1 MKKTLLLFVSLLMT
15 MGMFAQ
21 SKTAK
26 FDFTGESA
34 YGMTLLSGSTKD
46 YNADPTVCTES
57 GVTLTLNGQTR
68 WWKTNKE
75 GNELRFYKGSNMTF
89 KVPEGNVITKVE
101 LTSKSPA
108 KFESA
113 VGTYA
118 NGTWTGSANSVVIST
133 NITEKNTPI
142 SSAVVTYQSSSAP
155 MKKDPALSFSE
166 TTVSGVVGEAFVA
179 PTLTKATTAAVAY
192 TSSDEA
198 VATVNAETGEV
209 TLLAAG
215 ETKITA
221 TAAENDEYNG
231 GSASY
236 TLTVTTPAL
245 DVVQEPY
252 SESFETEFG
261 SFVLDNVNLS
271 EGLSYVWAIDKSYK
285 CAKASA
291 YVNKKNLPSE
301 SWLVSPWIELSAAEV
316 IRNLYFDHAVSK
328 YFGNVSEEATLWIKA
343 EGGDWT
349 QYTSISYPE
358 VPQDKSFSPFET
370 QTVCLDGYEG
380 KKIKVGFK
388 YVSTDKAAGTWE
400 IRNFEVCSGSPSGI
414 NEINAGKFD
423 VNAPVYNLAGQR
435 VNANAK
441 GILIQNGKKFI
452 K

>member
-34 YGMTLLSGSTKD
+34 YGMTLLSGSTKE
-46 YNADPTVCTES
+46 YNADPTVCTE
-57 GVTLTLNGQTR
+57 GDVTLTLNGQTR
-68 WWKTNKE
+68 WWKATN
-75 GNELRFYKGSNMTF
+75 GNELRFYKGADMTF

-101 LTSKSPA
+101 LTAKVPA

-166 TTVSGVVGEAFVA
+166 TTASGVVGEAFVA
-179 PTLTKATTAAVAY
+179 PTLTKATTAAVVY

-236 TLTVTTPAL
+236 TLIVTTPAL

-271 EGLSYVWAIDKSYK
+271 EGLSYVWSIDKKYK

-291 YVNKKNLPSE
+291 FVNKKNLPSE
-301 SWLVSPWIELSAAEV
+301 SWLVSPWIELSCAEV
-316 IRNLYFDHAVSK
+316 ERNLYFDHAVSK
-328 YFGNVSEEATLWIKA
+328 YFGNVSEEATLWIKV

-349 QYTSISYPE
+349 QITSIAYPE

-370 QTVCLDGYEG
+370 QAVSLAGYEG

-388 YVSTDKAAGTWE
+388 YVSTDEAAGTWE
-400 IRNFEVCSGSPSGI
+400 IRNFKVSTDVSGI
-414 NEINAGKFD
+414 NEIKADKLD

>member
-34 YGMTLLSGSTKD
+34 YGMTLLSGSTKE
-46 YNADPTVCTES
+46 YNADPTVCTE
-57 GVTLTLNGQTR
+57 GDVTLTLNGQTR
-68 WWKTNKE
+68 WWKATN
-75 GNELRFYKGSNMTF
+75 GNELRFYKGADMTF

-101 LTSKSPA
+101 LTAKVPA

-166 TTVSGVVGEAFVA
+166 TTASGVVGEAFVA
-179 PTLTKATTAAVAY
+179 PTLTKATTAAVVY

-245 DVVQEPY
+245 DVVKEPY

-271 EGLSYVWAIDKSYK
+271 EGLSYVWSIDKKYK

-291 YVNKKNLPSE
+291 FVNKKNLPSE

-316 IRNLYFDHAVSK
+316 IRSLYFDHAVSK
-328 YFGNVSEEATLWIKA
+328 YFGNVSEEATLWIKV
-343 EGGDWT
+343 EGSDWT
-349 QYTSISYPE
+349 QITSIAYPE

-370 QTVCLDGYEG
+370 QAVSLAGYEG

-388 YVSTDKAAGTWE
+388 YVSTDEAAGTWE
-400 IRNFEVCSGSPSGI
+400 IRNFKVSTDVSGI
-414 NEINAGKFD
+414 NEIKADKLD

>member
-34 YGMTLLSGSTKD
+34 YGMTLLSGSTKE
-46 YNADPTVCTES
+46 YNADPTVCTE
-57 GVTLTLNGQTR
+57 GDVTLTLNGQTR
-68 WWKTNKE
+68 WWKATN
-75 GNELRFYKGSNMTF
+75 GNELRFYKGADMTF

-101 LTSKSPA
+101 LTAKVPA

-166 TTVSGVVGEAFVA
+166 TTASGVVGEAFVA
-179 PTLTKATTAAVAY
+179 PTLTKATTAAVVY

-245 DVVQEPY
+245 DVVKEPY

-316 IRNLYFDHAVSK
+316 ERNLFFDHAVSK
-328 YFGNVSEEATLWIKA
+328 YFGNVSEEATLWIKV

-349 QYTSISYPE
+349 QITSIAYPE

-370 QTVCLDGYEG
+370 QAVSLAGYEG

-388 YVSTDKAAGTWE
+388 YVSTDEAAGTWE
-400 IRNFEVCSGSPSGI
+400 IRNFKVSTDVSGI
-414 NEINAGKFD
+414 NEIKADKLD

>member
-34 YGMTLLSGSTKD
+34 YGMTLLSGSTKE
-46 YNADPTVCTES
+46 YNADPTVCTE
-57 GVTLTLNGQTR
+57 GDVTLTLNGQTR
-68 WWKTNKE
+68 WWKATN
-75 GNELRFYKGSNMTF
+75 GNELRFYKGADMTF

-101 LTSKSPA
+101 LTAKVPA

-179 PTLTKATTAAVAY
+179 PTLTKATTAAVVY

-231 GSASY
+231 SSTSY

-245 DVVQEPY
+245 DVVKEPY

-271 EGLSYVWAIDKSYK
+271 EGLSYVWSIDKKYK

-291 YVNKKNLPSE
+291 FVNKKNLPSE

-316 IRNLYFDHAVSK
+316 IRSLYFDHAVSK
-328 YFGNVSEEATLWIKA
+328 YFGNVSEEATLWIKV

-349 QYTSISYPE
+349 QITSIAYPE

-370 QTVCLDGYEG
+370 QAVSLAGYEG

-388 YVSTDKAAGTWE
+388 YVSTDEAAGTWE
-400 IRNFEVCSGSPSGI
+400 IRNFKVSTDVSGI
-414 NEINAGKFD
+414 NEIKADKLD

>member
-21 SKTAK
+21 SKTAT

-46 YNADPTVCTES
+46 YNADPTVCIE
-57 GVTLTLNGQTR
+57 GDVTLTLNGQTR
-68 WWKTNKE
+68 WWKATN

-133 NITEKNTPI
+133 NITEKNAPI

-166 TTVSGVVGEAFVA
+166 TTVTGVVGEAFVA

-245 DVVQEPY
+245 DVVKEPY

-271 EGLSYVWAIDKSYK
+271 EGLSYVWSIDKKYK

-291 YVNKKNLPSE
+291 FVNKKNLPSE

-316 IRNLYFDHAVSK
+316 IRSLYFDHAVSK
-328 YFGNVSEEATLWIKA
+328 YFGNVSEEATLWIKV

-349 QYTSISYPE
+349 QITSIAYPE

-370 QTVCLDGYEG
+370 QAVSLAGYEG

-388 YVSTDKAAGTWE
+388 YVSTDEAAGTWE
-400 IRNFEVCSGSPSGI
+400 IRNFKVSTDVSGI
-414 NEINAGKFD
+414 NEIKADKLD

>member
-34 YGMTLLSGSTKD
+34 YGMTLLSGSTKE
-46 YNADPTVCTES
+46 YNADPTVCTE
-57 GVTLTLNGQTR
+57 GDVTLTLNGQTR
-68 WWKTNKE
+68 WWKATN
-75 GNELRFYKGSNMTF
+75 GNELRFYKGADMTF

-101 LTSKSPA
+101 LTAKVPA

-166 TTVSGVVGEAFVA
+166 TTASGVVGEAFVA
-179 PTLTKATTAAVAY
+179 PTLTKATTAAVVY

-236 TLTVTTPAL
+236 TLIVTTPAL

-271 EGLSYVWAIDKSYK
+271 EGLSYVWSIDKKYK

-291 YVNKKNLPSE
+291 FVNKKNLPSE

-316 IRNLYFDHAVSK
+316 IRSLYFDHAVSK

-349 QYTSISYPE
+349 QITSIAYPE

-370 QTVCLDGYEG
+370 QAVSLAGYEG

-388 YVSTDKAAGTWE
+388 YVSTDEAAGTWE
-400 IRNFEVCSGSPSGI
+400 IRNFKVSTDVSGI
-414 NEINAGKFD
+414 NEIKADKLD

>member
-1 MKKTLLLFVSLLMT
+1 MT

-34 YGMTLLSGSTKD
+34 YGMTLLSGSTKE
-46 YNADPTVCTES
+46 YNADPTVCTE
-57 GVTLTLNGQTR
+57 GDVTLTLNGQTR
-68 WWKTNKE
+68 WWKATN
-75 GNELRFYKGSNMTF
+75 GNELRFYKGADMTF

-101 LTSKSPA
+101 LTAKVPA

-166 TTVSGVVGEAFVA
+166 TTASGVVGEAFVA
-179 PTLTKATTAAVAY
+179 PTLTKATTAAVVY

-236 TLTVTTPAL
+236 TLIVTTPAL

-271 EGLSYVWAIDKSYK
+271 EGLSYVWSIDKKYK

-291 YVNKKNLPSE
+291 FVNKKNLPSE
-301 SWLVSPWIELSAAEV
+301 SWLVSPWIELSCAEV
-316 IRNLYFDHAVSK
+316 ERNLYFDHAVSK
-328 YFGNVSEEATLWIKA
+328 YFGNVSEEATLWIKV

-349 QYTSISYPE
+349 QITSIAYPE

-370 QTVCLDGYEG
+370 QAVSLAGYEG

-388 YVSTDKAAGTWE
+388 YVSTDEAAGTWE
-400 IRNFEVCSGSPSGI
+400 IRNFKVSTEVSGI
-414 NEINAGKFD
+414 NEIKADKRD

>member
-21 SKTAK
+21 SKTAT

-34 YGMTLLSGSTKD
+34 YGMTLLSGSTKE
-46 YNADPTVCTES
+46 YNADPTVCTE
-57 GVTLTLNGQTR
+57 GDVTLTLNGQTR
-68 WWKTNKE
+68 WWKATN
-75 GNELRFYKGSNMTF
+75 GNELRFYKGADMTF

-101 LTSKSPA
+101 LTAKVPA

-166 TTVSGVVGEAFVA
+166 TTASGVVGEAFVA
-179 PTLTKATTAAVAY
+179 PTLTKATTAAVVY

-245 DVVQEPY
+245 DVVKEPY
-252 SESFETEFG
+252 SESFETGFG

-316 IRNLYFDHAVSK
+316 IRSLYFDHAVSK
-328 YFGNVSEEATLWIKA
+328 YFSNVSEEATLWIKV

-349 QYTSISYPE
+349 QITSIAYPE

-370 QTVCLDGYEG
+370 QAVSLAGYEG

-388 YVSTDKAAGTWE
+388 YVSTDEAAGTWE
-400 IRNFEVCSGSPSGI
+400 IRNFKVSTDVSGI
-414 NEINAGKFD
+414 NEIKADKLD

>member
-34 YGMTLLSGSTKD
+34 YGMTLLSGSTKE
-46 YNADPTVCTES
+46 YNADPTVCTE
-57 GVTLTLNGQTR
+57 GDVTLTLNGQTR
-68 WWKTNKE
+68 WWKATN
-75 GNELRFYKGSNMTF
+75 GNELRFYKGADMTF

-101 LTSKSPA
+101 LTAKVPA
-108 KFESA
+108 KFESS

-179 PTLTKATTAAVAY
+179 PTLTKATTAAVVY

-245 DVVQEPY
+245 DVVKEPY

-271 EGLSYVWAIDKSYK
+271 EGLSYVWSIDKKYK

-291 YVNKKNLPSE
+291 FVNKKNLPSE

-316 IRNLYFDHAVSK
+316 IRSLYFDHAVSK
-328 YFGNVSEEATLWIKA
+328 YFGNVSEEATLWIKV

-349 QYTSISYPE
+349 QITSIAYPE

-370 QTVCLDGYEG
+370 QAVSLAGYEG

-388 YVSTDKAAGTWE
+388 YVSTDEAAGTWE
-400 IRNFEVCSGSPSGI
+400 IRNFKVSTDVSGI
-414 NEINAGKFD
+414 NEIKADKLD

>member
-34 YGMTLLSGSTKD
+34 YGMTLLSGSTKE
-46 YNADPTVCTES
+46 YNADPTVCTE
-57 GVTLTLNGQTR
+57 GDVTLTLNGQTR
-68 WWKTNKE
+68 WWKATN
-75 GNELRFYKGSNMTF
+75 GNELRFYKGADMTF

-101 LTSKSPA
+101 LTAKVPA

-166 TTVSGVVGEAFVA
+166 TTASGVVGEAFVA

-236 TLTVTTPAL
+236 TLIVTTPAL

-271 EGLSYVWAIDKSYK
+271 EGLSYVWSIDKKYK

-291 YVNKKNLPSE
+291 FVNKKNLPSE
-301 SWLVSPWIELSAAEV
+301 SWLVSPWIELSCAEV
-316 IRNLYFDHAVSK
+316 ERNLYFDHAVSK
-328 YFGNVSEEATLWIKA
+328 YFGNVSEEATLWIKV

-349 QYTSISYPE
+349 QITSIAYPE

-370 QTVCLDGYEG
+370 QAVSLAGYEG

-388 YVSTDKAAGTWE
+388 YVSTDEAAGTWE
-400 IRNFEVCSGSPSGI
+400 IRNFKVSTDVSGI
-414 NEINAGKFD
+414 NEIKADKLD

>member
-46 YNADPTVCTES
+46 YNADPTVCIE
-57 GVTLTLNGQTR
+57 GDVTLTLNGQTR
-68 WWKTNKE
+68 WWKATN
-75 GNELRFYKGSNMTF
+75 GNELRFYKGADMTF

-166 TTVSGVVGEAFVA
+166 TTASGVVGEAFVA
-179 PTLTKATTAAVAY
+179 PTLTKATTAAVVY

-198 VATVNAETGEV
+198 VATVNAGTGEV

-245 DVVQEPY
+245 DVVKEPY
-252 SESFETEFG
+252 SESFETGFG

-328 YFGNVSEEATLWIKA
+328 YFGNVSEEATLWIKV

-349 QYTSISYPE
+349 QITSIAYPE

-370 QTVCLDGYEG
+370 QAVSLAGYEG

-388 YVSTDKAAGTWE
+388 YVSTDEAAGTWE
-400 IRNFEVCSGSPSGI
+400 IRNFKVSTDVSGI
-414 NEINAGKFD
+414 NEIKADKLD

>member
-34 YGMTLLSGSTKD
+34 YGMTLLSGSTKE
-46 YNADPTVCTES
+46 YNADPTVCTE
-57 GVTLTLNGQTR
+57 GDVTLTLNGQTR
-68 WWKTNKE
+68 WWKATN
-75 GNELRFYKGSNMTF
+75 GNELRFYKGADMTF

-101 LTSKSPA
+101 LTAKVPA

-166 TTVSGVVGEAFVA
+166 TTASGVVGEAFVA
-179 PTLTKATTAAVAY
+179 PTLTKATTAAVVY

-245 DVVQEPY
+245 DVVKEPY
-252 SESFETEFG
+252 SESFETGFG

-271 EGLSYVWAIDKSYK
+271 EGLSYVWSIDKKYK

-291 YVNKKNLPSE
+291 FVNKKNLPSE
-301 SWLVSPWIELSAAEV
+301 SWLVSPWIKLSAAEV
-316 IRNLYFDHAVSK
+316 IRSLYFDHAVSK
-328 YFGNVSEEATLWIKA
+328 YFGNVSEEATLWIKV

-349 QYTSISYPE
+349 QITSIAYPE

-370 QTVCLDGYEG
+370 QAVSLAGYEG

-388 YVSTDKAAGTWE
+388 YVSTDEAAGTWE
-400 IRNFEVCSGSPSGI
+400 IRNFKVSTDVSGI
-414 NEINAGKFD
+414 NEIKADKLD

>member
-34 YGMTLLSGSTKD
+34 YGMTLLSGSTKE
-46 YNADPTVCTES
+46 YNADPTVCTE
-57 GVTLTLNGQTR
+57 GDVTLTLKGQTR
-68 WWKTNKE
+68 WWKATN
-75 GNELRFYKGSNMTF
+75 GNELRFYKGADMTF

-101 LTSKSPA
+101 LTAKVPA

-179 PTLTKATTAAVAY
+179 PTLTKATTAAVVY

-245 DVVQEPY
+245 DVVKEPY

-271 EGLSYVWAIDKSYK
+271 EGLSYVWSIDKKYQ

-291 YVNKKNLPSE
+291 FVNKKNLPSE

-328 YFGNVSEEATLWIKA
+328 YFGNVSEEATLWIKV

-349 QYTSISYPE
+349 QITSIAYPE

-370 QTVCLDGYEG
+370 QAVSLAGYEG

-388 YVSTDKAAGTWE
+388 YVSTDEAAGTWE
-400 IRNFEVCSGSPSGI
+400 IRNFKVSTDVSGI
-414 NEINAGKFD
+414 NEIKADKLD

>member
-34 YGMTLLSGSTKD
+34 YGMTLLSGSTKE
-46 YNADPTVCTES
+46 YNADPTVCTE
-57 GVTLTLNGQTR
+57 GDVTLTLNGQTR
-68 WWKTNKE
+68 WWKATN
-75 GNELRFYKGSNMTF
+75 GNELRFYKGADMTF

-101 LTSKSPA
+101 LTAKVPA

-166 TTVSGVVGEAFVA
+166 TTASGVVGEAFVA

-245 DVVQEPY
+245 DVVKEPY
-252 SESFETEFG
+252 SESFETGFG

-316 IRNLYFDHAVSK
+316 IRSLYFDHAVSK
-328 YFGNVSEEATLWIKA
+328 YFGNVSEEATLWIKV

-349 QYTSISYPE
+349 QITSIAYPE

-370 QTVCLDGYEG
+370 QVVSLAGYEG

-388 YVSTDKAAGTWE
+388 YVSTDEAAGTWE
-400 IRNFEVCSGSPSGI
+400 IRNFKVSTDVSGI
-414 NEINAGKFD
+414 NEIKAYKLD

>member
-34 YGMTLLSGSTKD
+34 YGMTLLSGSTKE
-46 YNADPTVCTES
+46 YNADPTVCTE
-57 GVTLTLNGQTR
+57 GDVTLTLNGKTR
-68 WWKTNKE
+68 WWKATN
-75 GNELRFYKGSNMTF
+75 GNELRFYKGADMTF

-101 LTSKSPA
+101 LTAKVPA

-166 TTVSGVVGEAFVA
+166 TTASGVVGEAFVA
-179 PTLTKATTAAVAY
+179 PTLTKATTAAVVY

-245 DVVQEPY
+245 DVVKEPY
-252 SESFETEFG
+252 SESFETGFG

-328 YFGNVSEEATLWIKA
+328 YFGNVSEEATLWIKV

-349 QYTSISYPE
+349 QITSIAYPE

-370 QTVCLDGYEG
+370 QAVSLAGYEG

-388 YVSTDKAAGTWE
+388 YVSTDEAAGTWE
-400 IRNFEVCSGSPSGI
+400 IRNFKVSTDVSGI
-414 NEINAGKFD
+414 NEIKADKLD

>member
-21 SKTAK
+21 SKTAT

-34 YGMTLLSGSTKD
+34 YGMTLLSGSTKE
-46 YNADPTVCTES
+46 YNADPTVCTE
-57 GVTLTLNGQTR
+57 GDVTLTLNGQTR
-68 WWKTNKE
+68 WWKATN
-75 GNELRFYKGSNMTF
+75 GNELRFYKGADMTF

-101 LTSKSPA
+101 LTAKVPA

-166 TTVSGVVGEAFVA
+166 TTASGVVGEAFVA
-179 PTLTKATTAAVAY
+179 PTLTKATTAAVVY

-245 DVVQEPY
+245 DVVKEPY
-252 SESFETEFG
+252 SESFETGFG

-328 YFGNVSEEATLWIKA
+328 YFGNVSEEATLWIKV

-349 QYTSISYPE
+349 QITSIAYPE

-370 QTVCLDGYEG
+370 QAVSLAGYEG

-388 YVSTDKAAGTWE
+388 YVSTDEAAGTWE
-400 IRNFEVCSGSPSGI
+400 IRNFKVSTDVSGI
-414 NEINAGKFD
+414 NEIKADKLD

>member
-34 YGMTLLSGSTKD
+34 YGMTLLSGSTKE
-46 YNADPTVCTES
+46 YNADPTVCTE
-57 GVTLTLNGQTR
+57 GDVTLTLNGQTR
-68 WWKTNKE
+68 WWKATN
-75 GNELRFYKGSNMTF
+75 GNELRFYKGADMTF

-101 LTSKSPA
+101 LTAKVPA

-166 TTVSGVVGEAFVA
+166 TTASGVVGEAFVA
-179 PTLTKATTAAVAY
+179 PTLTKATTAAVVY

-245 DVVQEPY
+245 DVVKEPY
-252 SESFETEFG
+252 SESFETGFG

-291 YVNKKNLPSE
+291 FVNKKNLPSE
-301 SWLVSPWIELSAAEV
+301 SWLVSPWIKLSAAEV
-316 IRNLYFDHAVSK
+316 IRSLYFDHAVSK
-328 YFGNVSEEATLWIKA
+328 YFGNVSEEATLWIKV

-349 QYTSISYPE
+349 QITSIAYPE

-370 QTVCLDGYEG
+370 QAVSLAGYEG

-388 YVSTDKAAGTWE
+388 YVSTDEAAGTWE
-400 IRNFEVCSGSPSGI
+400 IRNFKVSTDVSGI
-414 NEINAGKFD
+414 NEIKADKLD

>member
-34 YGMTLLSGSTKD
+34 YGMTLLSGSTKE
-46 YNADPTVCTES
+46 YNADPTVCTE
-57 GVTLTLNGQTR
+57 GDVTLTLNGQTR
-68 WWKTNKE
+68 WWKATN
-75 GNELRFYKGSNMTF
+75 GNELRFYKGADMTF

-101 LTSKSPA
+101 LTAKVPA

-166 TTVSGVVGEAFVA
+166 TTASGVVGEAFVA

-245 DVVQEPY
+245 DVVKEPY
-252 SESFETEFG
+252 SESFETGFG

-271 EGLSYVWAIDKSYK
+271 EGLSYVWSIDKKYK

-291 YVNKKNLPSE
+291 FVNKKNLPSE

-316 IRNLYFDHAVSK
+316 IRSLYFDHAVSK
-328 YFGNVSEEATLWIKA
+328 YFGNVSEEATLWIKV

-349 QYTSISYPE
+349 QITSIAYPE

-370 QTVCLDGYEG
+370 QVVSLAGYEG

-388 YVSTDKAAGTWE
+388 YVSTDEAAGTWE
-400 IRNFEVCSGSPSGI
+400 IRNFKVSTDVSGI
-414 NEINAGKFD
+414 NEIKADKFD

>member
-1 MKKTLLLFVSLLMT
+1 
-15 MGMFAQ
+15 
-21 SKTAK
+21 
-26 FDFTGESA
+26 
-34 YGMTLLSGSTKD
+34 
-46 YNADPTVCTES
+46 
-57 GVTLTLNGQTR
+57 
-68 WWKTNKE
+68 
-75 GNELRFYKGSNMTF
+75 
-89 KVPEGNVITKVE
+89 
-101 LTSKSPA
+101 
-108 KFESA
+108 
-113 VGTYA
+113 
-118 NGTWTGSANSVVIST
+118 
-133 NITEKNTPI
+133 
-142 SSAVVTYQSSSAP
+142 
-155 MKKDPALSFSE
+155 
-166 TTVSGVVGEAFVA
+166 
-179 PTLTKATTAAVAY
+179 

-236 TLTVTTPAL
+236 TLIVTTPAL

-271 EGLSYVWAIDKSYK
+271 EGLSYVWSIDKKYK

-291 YVNKKNLPSE
+291 FVNKKNLPSE
-301 SWLVSPWIELSAAEV
+301 SWLVSPWIELSCAEV
-316 IRNLYFDHAVSK
+316 ERNLYFDHAVSK
-328 YFGNVSEEATLWIKA
+328 YFGNVSEEATLWIKV

-349 QYTSISYPE
+349 QITSIAYPE
-358 VPQDKSFSPFET
+358 VPQDKSFSAFET
-370 QTVCLDGYEG
+370 QTVSLAGYEG

-400 IRNFEVCSGSPSGI
+400 IRNFKVCSGDPSGI
-414 NEINAGKFD
+414 NEINADKLD

>member
-34 YGMTLLSGSTKD
+34 YGMTLLSGSTKE
-46 YNADPTVCTES
+46 YNADPTVCTE
-57 GVTLTLNGQTR
+57 GDVTLTLNGQTR
-68 WWKTNKE
+68 WWKATN
-75 GNELRFYKGSNMTF
+75 GNELRFYKGADMTF

-101 LTSKSPA
+101 LTAKVPA

-166 TTVSGVVGEAFVA
+166 TTASGVVGEAFVA
-179 PTLTKATTAAVAY
+179 PTLTKATTAAVVY

-245 DVVQEPY
+245 DVVKEPY
-252 SESFETEFG
+252 SESFETGFG

-316 IRNLYFDHAVSK
+316 IRSLYFDHAVSK
-328 YFGNVSEEATLWIKA
+328 YFGNVSEEATLWIKV

-349 QYTSISYPE
+349 QITSIAYPE

-370 QTVCLDGYEG
+370 QAVSLAGYEG

-388 YVSTDKAAGTWE
+388 YVSTDEAAGTWE
-400 IRNFEVCSGSPSGI
+400 IRNFKVSTDVSGI
-414 NEINAGKFD
+414 NEIKADKLD

-441 GILIQNGKKFI
+441 GILIKNGKKFI

>member
-34 YGMTLLSGSTKD
+34 YGMTLLSGSTKE
-46 YNADPTVCTES
+46 YNADPTVCTE
-57 GVTLTLNGQTR
+57 GDVTLTLNGQTR
-68 WWKTNKE
+68 WWKATN
-75 GNELRFYKGSNMTF
+75 GNELRFYKGADMTF

-101 LTSKSPA
+101 LTAKVPA

-166 TTVSGVVGEAFVA
+166 TTASGVVGEAFVA
-179 PTLTKATTAAVAY
+179 PALTKATTAAVVY

-245 DVVQEPY
+245 DVVKEPY

-271 EGLSYVWAIDKSYK
+271 EGLSYVWSIDKKYK

-291 YVNKKNLPSE
+291 FVNKKNLPSE

-328 YFGNVSEEATLWIKA
+328 YFGNVSEEATLWIKV

-349 QYTSISYPE
+349 QITSIAYPE

-370 QTVCLDGYEG
+370 QAVSLAGYEG

-388 YVSTDKAAGTWE
+388 YVSTDEAAGTWE
-400 IRNFEVCSGSPSGI
+400 IRNFKVSTDVSGI
-414 NEINAGKFD
+414 NEIKADKLD

>member
-46 YNADPTVCTES
+46 YNADPTVCIE
-57 GVTLTLNGQTR
+57 GDVTLTLNGQTR
-68 WWKTNKE
+68 WWKATN
-75 GNELRFYKGSNMTF
+75 GNELRFYKGADMTF

-101 LTSKSPA
+101 LTAKVPA

-245 DVVQEPY
+245 DVVKEPY

-261 SFVLDNVNLS
+261 SFVFDNVNLS

-328 YFGNVSEEATLWIKA
+328 YFGNVSEEATLWIKV

-349 QYTSISYPE
+349 QITSIAYPE

-370 QTVCLDGYEG
+370 QAVSLAGYEG

-388 YVSTDKAAGTWE
+388 YVSTDEAAGTWE
-400 IRNFEVCSGSPSGI
+400 IRNFKVSTDVSGI
-414 NEINAGKFD
+414 NEIKADKLD

>member
-34 YGMTLLSGSTKD
+34 YGMTLLSGSTKE
-46 YNADPTVCTES
+46 YNADPTVCTE
-57 GVTLTLNGQTR
+57 GDVTLTLNGQTR
-68 WWKTNKE
+68 WWKATN
-75 GNELRFYKGSNMTF
+75 GNELRFYKGADMTF

-101 LTSKSPA
+101 LTAKVPA

-166 TTVSGVVGEAFVA
+166 TTASGVVGEAFVA
-179 PTLTKATTAAVAY
+179 PTLTKATTAAVVY

-236 TLTVTTPAL
+236 TLIVTTPAL

-271 EGLSYVWAIDKSYK
+271 EGLSYVWSIDKKYK

-291 YVNKKNLPSE
+291 FVNKKNLPSE
-301 SWLVSPWIELSAAEV
+301 SWLVSPWIKLSAAEV

-349 QYTSISYPE
+349 QITSIAYPE

-370 QTVCLDGYEG
+370 QAVSLAGYEG

-388 YVSTDKAAGTWE
+388 YVSTDEAAGTWE
-400 IRNFEVCSGSPSGI
+400 IRNFKVSTDVSGI
-414 NEINAGKFD
+414 NEIKADKLD

>member
-34 YGMTLLSGSTKD
+34 YGMTLLSGSTKE
-46 YNADPTVCTES
+46 YNADPTVCTE
-57 GVTLTLNGQTR
+57 GDVTLTLNGQTR
-68 WWKTNKE
+68 WWKATN
-75 GNELRFYKGSNMTF
+75 GNELRFYKGADMTF

-101 LTSKSPA
+101 LTAKVPA

-166 TTVSGVVGEAFVA
+166 TTASGVVGEAFVA
-179 PTLTKATTAAVAY
+179 PTLTKATTAAVVY

-245 DVVQEPY
+245 DVVKEPY

-271 EGLSYVWAIDKSYK
+271 EGLSYVWSIDKKYK

-291 YVNKKNLPSE
+291 FVNKKNLPSE
-301 SWLVSPWIELSAAEV
+301 SWLVSPWIELSCAEV
-316 IRNLYFDHAVSK
+316 ERNLYFDHAVSK
-328 YFGNVSEEATLWIKA
+328 YFGNVSEEATLWIKV

-349 QYTSISYPE
+349 QITSIAYPE

-370 QTVCLDGYEG
+370 QAVSLAGYEG

-388 YVSTDKAAGTWE
+388 YVSTDEAAGTWE
-400 IRNFEVCSGSPSGI
+400 IRNFKVSTDVSGI
-414 NEINAGKFD
+414 NEIKADKFD

>member
-34 YGMTLLSGSTKD
+34 YGMTLLSGSTKE
-46 YNADPTVCTES
+46 YNADPTVCTE
-57 GVTLTLNGQTR
+57 GDVTLTLNGQTR
-68 WWKTNKE
+68 WWKATN
-75 GNELRFYKGSNMTF
+75 GNELRFYKGSDMTF

-101 LTSKSPA
+101 LTAKVPA

-166 TTVSGVVGEAFVA
+166 TTASGVVGEAFVA

-245 DVVQEPY
+245 DVVKEPY
-252 SESFETEFG
+252 SESFETGFG

-316 IRNLYFDHAVSK
+316 IRSLYFDHAVSK
-328 YFGNVSEEATLWIKA
+328 YFGNVSEEATLWIKV

-349 QYTSISYPE
+349 QITSIAYPE

-370 QTVCLDGYEG
+370 QVVSLAGYEG

-388 YVSTDKAAGTWE
+388 YVSTDEAAGTWE
-400 IRNFEVCSGSPSGI
+400 IRNFKVSTDVSGI
-414 NEINAGKFD
+414 NEIKADKLD

>member
-1 MKKTLLLFVSLLMT
+1 
-15 MGMFAQ
+15 
-21 SKTAK
+21 
-26 FDFTGESA
+26 
-34 YGMTLLSGSTKD
+34 
-46 YNADPTVCTES
+46 
-57 GVTLTLNGQTR
+57 
-68 WWKTNKE
+68 
-75 GNELRFYKGSNMTF
+75 
-89 KVPEGNVITKVE
+89 
-101 LTSKSPA
+101 
-108 KFESA
+108 
-113 VGTYA
+113 
-118 NGTWTGSANSVVIST
+118 
-133 NITEKNTPI
+133 
-142 SSAVVTYQSSSAP
+142 

-166 TTVSGVVGEAFVA
+166 TTASGVVGEAFVA
-179 PTLTKATTAAVAY
+179 PTLTKATTAAVVY

-245 DVVQEPY
+245 DVVKEPY

-271 EGLSYVWAIDKSYK
+271 EGLSYVWAIDKKYK

-291 YVNKKNLPSE
+291 FVNKKNLPSE
-301 SWLVSPWIELSAAEV
+301 SWLVSPWIKLSAAEV
-316 IRNLYFDHAVSK
+316 IRSLYFDHAVSK
-328 YFGNVSEEATLWIKA
+328 YFGNVSEEATLWIKV

-349 QYTSISYPE
+349 QITSIAYPE

-370 QTVCLDGYEG
+370 QAVSLAGYEG

-388 YVSTDKAAGTWE
+388 YVSTDEAAGTWE
-400 IRNFEVCSGSPSGI
+400 IRNFKVSTDVSGI
-414 NEINAGKFD
+414 NEIKADKLD

>member
-21 SKTAK
+21 SKTAT

-46 YNADPTVCTES
+46 YNADPTVCIE
-57 GVTLTLNGQTR
+57 GDVTLTLNGQTR
-68 WWKTNKE
+68 WWKATN
-75 GNELRFYKGSNMTF
+75 GNELRFYKGSDMTF

-101 LTSKSPA
+101 LTAKVPA

-166 TTVSGVVGEAFVA
+166 TTASGVVGEAFVA
-179 PTLTKATTAAVAY
+179 PTLTKATTAAVVY

-236 TLTVTTPAL
+236 TLIVTTPAL

-271 EGLSYVWAIDKSYK
+271 EGLSYVWSIDKKYK

-291 YVNKKNLPSE
+291 FVNKKNLPSE

-316 IRNLYFDHAVSK
+316 IRSLYFDHAVSK
-328 YFGNVSEEATLWIKA
+328 YFGNVSEEATLWIKV

-349 QYTSISYPE
+349 QITSIAYPE

-370 QTVCLDGYEG
+370 QTVSLAGYEG

-388 YVSTDKAAGTWE
+388 YVSTDEAAGTWE
-400 IRNFEVCSGSPSGI
+400 IRNFKVSTDVSGI
-414 NEINAGKFD
+414 NEIKADKLD

>member
-34 YGMTLLSGSTKD
+34 YGMTLLSGSTKE
-46 YNADPTVCTES
+46 YNADPTVCTE
-57 GVTLTLNGQTR
+57 GDVTLTLNGQTR
-68 WWKTNKE
+68 WWKATN
-75 GNELRFYKGSNMTF
+75 GNELRFYKGADMTF

-101 LTSKSPA
+101 LTAKVPA

-166 TTVSGVVGEAFVA
+166 TTASGVVGEAFVA
-179 PTLTKATTAAVAY
+179 PTLTKATTAAVVY

-221 TAAENDEYNG
+221 TTAENDEYNG

-236 TLTVTTPAL
+236 TLIVTTPAL

-271 EGLSYVWAIDKSYK
+271 EGLSYVWSIDKKYK

-291 YVNKKNLPSE
+291 FVNKKNLPSE

-316 IRNLYFDHAVSK
+316 IRSLYFDHAVSK
-328 YFGNVSEEATLWIKA
+328 YFGNVSEEATLWIKV

-349 QYTSISYPE
+349 QITSIAYPE

-370 QTVCLDGYEG
+370 QAVSLAGYEG

-388 YVSTDKAAGTWE
+388 YVSTDEAAGTWE
-400 IRNFEVCSGSPSGI
+400 IRNFKVSTDVSGI
-414 NEINAGKFD
+414 NEIKADKLD

>member
-34 YGMTLLSGSTKD
+34 YGMTLLSGSTKE
-46 YNADPTVCTES
+46 YNADPTVCTE
-57 GVTLTLNGQTR
+57 GDVTLTLNGQTR
-68 WWKTNKE
+68 WWKATN
-75 GNELRFYKGSNMTF
+75 GNELRFYKGADMTF

-101 LTSKSPA
+101 LTAKVPA

-166 TTVSGVVGEAFVA
+166 TTASGVVGEAFVA
-179 PTLTKATTAAVAY
+179 PTLTKATTAAVVY

-245 DVVQEPY
+245 DVVKEPY
-252 SESFETEFG
+252 SESFETGFG

-316 IRNLYFDHAVSK
+316 IRSLYFDHAVSK
-328 YFGNVSEEATLWIKA
+328 YFGNVSEEATLWIKV

-349 QYTSISYPE
+349 QITSIAYPE

-370 QTVCLDGYEG
+370 QAVSLAGYEG

-388 YVSTDKAAGTWE
+388 YVSTDEAAGTWE
-400 IRNFEVCSGSPSGI
+400 IRNFKVSTDVSGI
-414 NEINAGKFD
+414 NEIKADKLD

>member
-34 YGMTLLSGSTKD
+34 YGMTLLSGSTKE
-46 YNADPTVCTES
+46 YNADPTVCTE
-57 GVTLTLNGQTR
+57 GDVTLTLNGQTR
-68 WWKTNKE
+68 WWKATN
-75 GNELRFYKGSNMTF
+75 GNELRFYKGADMTF

-101 LTSKSPA
+101 LTAKVPA

-245 DVVQEPY
+245 DVVKEPY
-252 SESFETEFG
+252 SESFETGFG

-316 IRNLYFDHAVSK
+316 IRSLYFDHAVSK
-328 YFGNVSEEATLWIKA
+328 YFGNVSEEATLWIKV

-349 QYTSISYPE
+349 QITSIAYPE

-370 QTVCLDGYEG
+370 QAVSLAGYEG

-388 YVSTDKAAGTWE
+388 YVSTDEAAGTWE
-400 IRNFEVCSGSPSGI
+400 IRNFKVSTDVSGI
-414 NEINAGKFD
+414 NEIKADKLD

>member
-34 YGMTLLSGSTKD
+34 YGMTLLSGSTKE
-46 YNADPTVCTES
+46 YNADPTVCTE
-57 GVTLTLNGQTR
+57 GDVTLTLNGQTR
-68 WWKTNKE
+68 WWKATN
-75 GNELRFYKGSNMTF
+75 GNELRFYKGSDMTF

-101 LTSKSPA
+101 LTAKVPA

-166 TTVSGVVGEAFVA
+166 TTASGVVGEAFVA

-245 DVVQEPY
+245 DVVKEPY
-252 SESFETEFG
+252 SESFETGFG

-316 IRNLYFDHAVSK
+316 IRSLYFDHAVSK
-328 YFGNVSEEATLWIKA
+328 YFGNVSEEATLWIKV

-349 QYTSISYPE
+349 QITSIAYPE

-370 QTVCLDGYEG
+370 QAVSLAGYEG

-388 YVSTDKAAGTWE
+388 YVSTDEAAGTWE
-400 IRNFEVCSGSPSGI
+400 IRNFKVSTDVSGI
-414 NEINAGKFD
+414 NEIKADKLD

>member
-34 YGMTLLSGSTKD
+34 YGMTLLSGSTKE
-46 YNADPTVCTES
+46 YNADPTVCTE
-57 GVTLTLNGQTR
+57 GDVTLTLNGQTR
-68 WWKTNKE
+68 WWKATN
-75 GNELRFYKGSNMTF
+75 GNELRFYKGADMTF

-101 LTSKSPA
+101 LTAKVPA

-166 TTVSGVVGEAFVA
+166 TTASGVVGEAFVA
-179 PTLTKATTAAVAY
+179 PTLTKATTAAVVY

-245 DVVQEPY
+245 DVVKEPY

-271 EGLSYVWAIDKSYK
+271 EGLSYVWSIDKKYK

-291 YVNKKNLPSE
+291 FVNKKNLPSE
-301 SWLVSPWIELSAAEV
+301 SWLVSPWIELSCAEV
-316 IRNLYFDHAVSK
+316 ERNLYFDHAVSK
-328 YFGNVSEEATLWIKA
+328 YFGNVSEEATLWIKV

-349 QYTSISYPE
+349 QITSIAYPE

-370 QTVCLDGYEG
+370 QAVSLAGYEG

-388 YVSTDKAAGTWE
+388 YVSTDEAAGTWE
-400 IRNFEVCSGSPSGI
+400 IRNFKVSTDVSGI
-414 NEINAGKFD
+414 NEIKADKLD

-441 GILIQNGKKFI
+441 GILIQNGKKCI

>member
-34 YGMTLLSGSTKD
+34 YGMTLLSGSTKE
-46 YNADPTVCTES
+46 YNADPTVCTE
-57 GVTLTLNGQTR
+57 GDVTLTLNGQTR
-68 WWKTNKE
+68 WWKATN
-75 GNELRFYKGSNMTF
+75 GNELRFYKGSDMTF

-101 LTSKSPA
+101 LTAKVPA

-166 TTVSGVVGEAFVA
+166 TTASGVVGEAFVA
-179 PTLTKATTAAVAY
+179 PTLTKATTAAVVY

-236 TLTVTTPAL
+236 TLIVTTPAL

-271 EGLSYVWAIDKSYK
+271 EGLSYVWSIDKKYK

-291 YVNKKNLPSE
+291 FVNKKNLPSE

-316 IRNLYFDHAVSK
+316 IRSLYFDHAVSK
-328 YFGNVSEEATLWIKA
+328 YFGNVSEEATLWIKV

-349 QYTSISYPE
+349 QITSIAYPE

-370 QTVCLDGYEG
+370 QAVSLAGYEG

-388 YVSTDKAAGTWE
+388 YVSTDEAAGTWE
-400 IRNFEVCSGSPSGI
+400 IRNFKVSTDVSGI
-414 NEINAGKFD
+414 NEIKADKLD

>member
-21 SKTAK
+21 SKTAT

-46 YNADPTVCTES
+46 YNADPTVCIE
-57 GVTLTLNGQTR
+57 GDVTLTLNGQTR
-68 WWKTNKE
+68 WWKATN

-179 PTLTKATTAAVAY
+179 PALTKATTAAVVY
-192 TSSDEA
+192 TSSNET

-236 TLTVTTPAL
+236 TLIVTTPAL

-271 EGLSYVWAIDKSYK
+271 EGLSYVWSIDKKYK

-291 YVNKKNLPSE
+291 FVNKKNLPSE
-301 SWLVSPWIELSAAEV
+301 SWLVSPWIELSCAAVE
-316 IRNLYFDHAVSK
+316 RNLYFDHAVSK
-328 YFGNVSEEATLWIKA
+328 YFGNVSEEATLWIKV

-349 QYTSISYPE
+349 QITSIAYPE

-370 QTVCLDGYEG
+370 QAVSLAGYEG

-388 YVSTDKAAGTWE
+388 YVSTDEAAGTWE
-400 IRNFEVCSGSPSGI
+400 IRNFKVSTDVSGI
-414 NEINAGKFD
+414 NEIKADKLD

>member
-34 YGMTLLSGSTKD
+34 YGMTLLSGSTKE
-46 YNADPTVCTES
+46 YNADPTVCTE
-57 GVTLTLNGQTR
+57 GDVTLTLNGQTR
-68 WWKTNKE
+68 WWKATN
-75 GNELRFYKGSNMTF
+75 GNELRFYKGADMTF

-101 LTSKSPA
+101 LTAKVPA

-166 TTVSGVVGEAFVA
+166 TTASGVVGEAFVA
-179 PTLTKATTAAVAY
+179 PTLTKATTAAVVY

-215 ETKITA
+215 EPKITA

-236 TLTVTTPAL
+236 TLIVTTPAL

-271 EGLSYVWAIDKSYK
+271 EGLSYVWSIDKKYK

-291 YVNKKNLPSE
+291 FVNKKNLPSE
-301 SWLVSPWIELSAAEV
+301 SWLVSPWIELSCAEV
-316 IRNLYFDHAVSK
+316 ERNLYFDHAVSK
-328 YFGNVSEEATLWIKA
+328 YFGNVSEEATLWIKV

-349 QYTSISYPE
+349 QITSIAYPE

-370 QTVCLDGYEG
+370 QAVSLAGYEG

-388 YVSTDKAAGTWE
+388 YVSTDEAAGTWE
-400 IRNFEVCSGSPSGI
+400 IRNFKVSTDVSGI
-414 NEINAGKFD
+414 NEIKADKLD

>member
-21 SKTAK
+21 SKTAT

-46 YNADPTVCTES
+46 YNADPTVCIE
-57 GVTLTLNGQTR
+57 GDVTLTLNGQTR
-68 WWKTNKE
+68 WWKATN
-75 GNELRFYKGSNMTF
+75 GNELRFYKGADMTF

-166 TTVSGVVGEAFVA
+166 TTASGVVGEAFVA
-179 PTLTKATTAAVAY
+179 PTLTKATTAAVVY

-245 DVVQEPY
+245 DVVKEPY
-252 SESFETEFG
+252 SESFETGFG

-328 YFGNVSEEATLWIKA
+328 YFGNVSEEATLWIKV

-349 QYTSISYPE
+349 QITSIAYPE

-370 QTVCLDGYEG
+370 QAVSLAGYEG

-388 YVSTDKAAGTWE
+388 YVSTDEAAGTWE
-400 IRNFEVCSGSPSGI
+400 IRNFKVSTDVSGI
-414 NEINAGKFD
+414 NEIKADKLD

>member
-34 YGMTLLSGSTKD
+34 YGMTLLSGSTKE
-46 YNADPTVCTES
+46 YNADPTVCTE
-57 GVTLTLNGQTR
+57 GDVTLTLNGQTR
-68 WWKTNKE
+68 WWKATN
-75 GNELRFYKGSNMTF
+75 GNELRFYKGADMTF

-101 LTSKSPA
+101 LTAKVPA

-221 TAAENDEYNG
+221 TAAENNEYNG

-245 DVVQEPY
+245 DVVKEPY
-252 SESFETEFG
+252 SESFETGFG

-301 SWLVSPWIELSAAEV
+301 SWLVSPWIKLSAAEV
-316 IRNLYFDHAVSK
+316 IRSLYFDHAVSK
-328 YFGNVSEEATLWIKA
+328 YFGNVSEEATLWIKV

-349 QYTSISYPE
+349 QITSIAYPE

-370 QTVCLDGYEG
+370 QAVSLAGYEG

-388 YVSTDKAAGTWE
+388 YVSTDEAAGTWE
-400 IRNFEVCSGSPSGI
+400 IRNFKVSTDVSGI
-414 NEINAGKFD
+414 NEIKADKFD

>member
-34 YGMTLLSGSTKD
+34 YGMTLLSGSTKE
-46 YNADPTVCTES
+46 YNADPTVCTE
-57 GVTLTLNGQTR
+57 GDVTLTLNGQTR
-68 WWKTNKE
+68 WWKATN
-75 GNELRFYKGSNMTF
+75 GNELRFYKGADMTF
-89 KVPEGNVITKVE
+89 KVPEGNVITKVD
-101 LTSKSPA
+101 LTAKVPA

-166 TTVSGVVGEAFVA
+166 TTASGVVGEAFVA
-179 PTLTKATTAAVAY
+179 PTITKATTAAVVY

-245 DVVQEPY
+245 DVVKEPY

-271 EGLSYVWAIDKSYK
+271 EGLSYVWSIDKKYK

-291 YVNKKNLPSE
+291 FVNKKNLPSE

-316 IRNLYFDHAVSK
+316 IRSLYFDHAVSK
-328 YFGNVSEEATLWIKA
+328 YFGNVSEEATLWIKV

-349 QYTSISYPE
+349 QITSIAYPE

-370 QTVCLDGYEG
+370 QAVSLAGYEG

-388 YVSTDKAAGTWE
+388 YVSTDEAAGTWE
-400 IRNFEVCSGSPSGI
+400 IRNFKVSTDVSGI
-414 NEINAGKFD
+414 NEIKADKLD

>member
-34 YGMTLLSGSTKD
+34 YGMTLLSGSTKE
-46 YNADPTVCTES
+46 YNADPTVCTE
-57 GVTLTLNGQTR
+57 GDVTLTLNGQTR
-68 WWKTNKE
+68 WWKATN
-75 GNELRFYKGSNMTF
+75 GNELRFYKGADMTF

-101 LTSKSPA
+101 LTAKVPA

-166 TTVSGVVGEAFVA
+166 TTASGVVGEAFVA
-179 PTLTKATTAAVAY
+179 PALTKATTAAVVY

-245 DVVQEPY
+245 DVVKEPY
-252 SESFETEFG
+252 SESFETGFG

-316 IRNLYFDHAVSK
+316 IRSLYFDHAVSK
-328 YFGNVSEEATLWIKA
+328 YFGNVSEEATLWIKV

-349 QYTSISYPE
+349 QITSIAYPE

-370 QTVCLDGYEG
+370 QAVSLAGYEG

-388 YVSTDKAAGTWE
+388 YVSTDEAAGTWE
-400 IRNFEVCSGSPSGI
+400 IRNFKVSTDVSGI
-414 NEINAGKFD
+414 NEIKADKLD

>member
-34 YGMTLLSGSTKD
+34 YGMTLLSGSTKE
-46 YNADPTVCTES
+46 YNADPTVCTE
-57 GVTLTLNGQTR
+57 GDVTLTLNGQTR
-68 WWKTNKE
+68 WWKATN
-75 GNELRFYKGSNMTF
+75 GNELRFYKGADMTF

-101 LTSKSPA
+101 LTAKVPA

-179 PTLTKATTAAVAY
+179 PALTKATTAAVVY

-236 TLTVTTPAL
+236 TLIVTTPAL

-271 EGLSYVWAIDKSYK
+271 EGLSYVWSIDKKYK

-291 YVNKKNLPSE
+291 FVNKKNLPSE

-316 IRNLYFDHAVSK
+316 IRSLYFDHAVSK
-328 YFGNVSEEATLWIKA
+328 YFGNVSEEATLWIKV

-349 QYTSISYPE
+349 QITSIAYPE

-370 QTVCLDGYEG
+370 QTVSLDGYEG

-400 IRNFEVCSGSPSGI
+400 IRNFKVSTDVSGI
-414 NEINAGKFD
+414 NEIKADKLD